1 MGHSDLLTPNGG
13 LSKAQI
19 MALSLLTAPE
29 KLDTPMNYT
38 KAWSTL
44 NVRKCYVR
52 YIPLVA
58 ALTDAVMFH
67 FWVSYFRKT
76 QNKKCI
82 SRWKTEQTKKFYQWN
97 IILE

>member
-19 MALSLLTAPE
+19 MALSLLAAPE

-38 KAWSTL
+38 KAWSPL
-44 NVRKCYVR
+44 DVRKCYVR

-58 ALTDAVMFH
+58 ALTDALMFH
-67 FWVSYFRKT
+67 FWVS
-76 QNKKCI
+76 N
-82 SRWKTEQTKKFYQWN
+82 SRQTIN
-97 IILE
+97 

>member
-19 MALSLLTAPE
+19 MAFSLLTAPE
-29 KLDTPMNYT
+29 KMDTPMNYT

-44 NVRKCYVR
+44 DVRKCYVR

-67 FWVSYFRKT
+67 FWVSNYR
-76 QNKKCI
+76 Q
-82 SRWKTEQTKKFYQWN
+82 
-97 IILE
+97 IIN